1 MIVLS
6 LCPGLIKRILVF
18 TQAQNRMA
26 QMNKRNIKLSDAKE
40 GSSLCLPWRVKSD
53 GYEPAHSQN
62 SIAFTFSIS
71 SLSIPN

>member
-40 GSSLCLPWRVKSD
+40 GSSLCLP
-53 GYEPAHSQN
+53 
-62 SIAFTFSIS
+62 
-71 SLSIPN
+71 